1 MTHSLPIFV
10 RMIVALVWLSASL
23 QAQEY
28 VVEPGKPAAFARVI
42 EDPALPRVLIIGDSI
57 SIGYTPALRTLLQGK
72 ANVHRIPVNGGPTT
86 RGLEQI
92 EQWLGETNWDVI
104 HFNWGLHDLRF
115 VDENRKSVP
124 VDKGKRLVPLDQ
136 YEQNLNKLVARLK
149 QTGATLIWRN
159 TTPVPLGSNYR
170 IEGDEVS
177 YNTVAE
183 RIMRKNNI
191 AIDDHHT
198 FMKRHGKELQRP
210 ADVHFTEEGS
220 RKLAELAA
228 RAIQSRLPA
237 R

>member
-1 MTHSLPIFV
+1 MPHSMPLFV
-10 RMIVALVWLSASL
+10 FMIMSLACVYSPL

-28 VVEPGKPAAFARVI
+28 VVEPGKPPAFARVI
-42 EDPALPRVLIIGDSI
+42 ENPELPRVLIIGDSI

-92 EQWLGETNWDVI
+92 EEWLGESSWDVI

-124 VDKGKRLVPLDQ
+124 VEQGQHQVPLDQ
-136 YEQNLNKLVARLK
+136 YEQNLNKLVSRLK

-177 YNTVAE
+177 YNRVAE
-183 RIMRKNNI
+183 RIMQKNKI

-198 FMKRHGKELQRP
+198 FVMQHGKELQRP
-210 ADVHFTEEGS
+210 ADVHFTAEGS

-228 RAIQSRLPA
+228 QAIQSQLPA